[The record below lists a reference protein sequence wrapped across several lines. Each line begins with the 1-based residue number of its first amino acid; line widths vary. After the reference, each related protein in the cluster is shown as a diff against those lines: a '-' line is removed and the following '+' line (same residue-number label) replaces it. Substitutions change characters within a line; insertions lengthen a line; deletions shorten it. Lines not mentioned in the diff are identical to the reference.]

1 VKTLASILVL
11 FAIISI
17 ISISPSA
24 FAEVTITTGSV
35 NLSAPGCEE
44 TDECYTPS
52 EVTVDVGEKIIMN
65 NIDPAGIHTFTSYT
79 LEDDLPTASG
89 IFDSSFLTTDNP
101 TFEWTPDTAGEIP
114 YYCTL
119 HAWMRGVIIVQEA
132 GAEEETD
139 EAMDDDTDEAMD
151 DETDEAMGD
160 DTDEAMGDETDEAMG
175 DDTDEAMGDDTDEAM
190 ADDTDEAMADDTD
203 EAMGDDTDEAMGDE
217 MDASEKKGSNASAMG
232 LSKMSPRA
240 QMNQGVD
247 SAEVKCRQGFE
258 LVMKNSN
265 GSAACVKSQS
275 VEKLIQRGW
284 ASLF

>member
-1 VKTLASILVL
+1 MKTLASILVL
-11 FAIISI
+11 FALISI

-24 FAEVTITTGSV
+24 FAETTITTGSGD
-35 NLSAPGCEE
+35 LSLPGCEE

-52 EVTVDVGEKIIMN
+52 EVTVDVGEKIIMT
-65 NIDPAGIHTFTSYT
+65 NIDPAGIHTFTAYT

-89 IFDSSFLTTDNP
+89 IFDSSMLMGENL
-101 TFEWTPDTAGEIP
+101 TFEWTADTVGEVP

-119 HAWMRGVIIVQEA
+119 HPWMRGIIIVQEA

-139 EAMDDDTDEAMD
+139 EAMDEETDEAMEEETIQATDVPAVTDEAMD
-151 DETDEAMGD
+151 DE
-160 DTDEAMGDETDEAMG
+160 
-175 DDTDEAMGDDTDEAM
+175 
-190 ADDTDEAMADDTD
+190 
-203 EAMGDDTDEAMGDE
+203 
-217 MDASEKKGSNASAMG
+217 MDASDKKGSNASAMG

-247 SAEVKCRQGFE
+247 SAEVKCRQGFD

>member
-1 VKTLASILVL
+1 VKALASILVL

-17 ISISPSA
+17 ISFSPSA
-24 FAEVTITTGSV
+24 FAETTITTGSV
-35 NLSAPGCEE
+35 NLSIPGCEE

-52 EVTVDVGEKIIMN
+52 EVTVDVGEKIIMT

-79 LEDDLPTASG
+79 LEDDFPTASG
-89 IFDSSFLTTDNP
+89 IFDSSMLMGENL
-101 TFEWTPDTAGEIP
+101 TFEWTADTVGEVP

-119 HAWMRGVIIVQEA
+119 HAWMRGIIIVQEA

-151 DETDEAMGD
+151 DDTDEAMDD
-160 DTDEAMGDETDEAMG
+160 DTDEAMD
-175 DDTDEAMGDDTDEAM
+175 
-190 ADDTDEAMADDTD
+190 
-203 EAMGDDTDEAMGDE
+203 DE
-217 MDASEKKGSNASAMG
+217 MDASDKKGSNASAMG

>member
-1 VKTLASILVL
+1 LEIDNVKFFNFKNPFIVLKCTKFVKTLASILVL

-24 FAEVTITTGSV
+24 FAETTITTGSV
-35 NLSAPGCEE
+35 DLSSPGCEE

-52 EVTVDVGEKIIMN
+52 EVTVDVGEKIIMTN
-65 NIDPAGIHTFTSYT
+65 TDPAGIHTFTSYT
-79 LEDDLPTASG
+79 LEDDFPTASG
-89 IFDSSFLTTDNP
+89 IFDSSMLMGENL
-101 TFEWTPDTAGEIP
+101 TFEWTADTVGEVP
-114 YYCTL
+114 YYCIL
-119 HAWMRGVIIVQEA
+119 HAWMRGIIIVQEA

-139 EAMDDDTDEAMD
+139 EAMEEETDEAMEEETIQATDVPAVTDEAMEEETDEAMD
-151 DETDEAMGD
+151 
-160 DTDEAMGDETDEAMG
+160 
-175 DDTDEAMGDDTDEAM
+175 
-190 ADDTDEAMADDTD
+190 
-203 EAMGDDTDEAMGDE
+203 DE

-247 SAEVKCRQGFE
+247 SAEVKCRQGFD

>member
-1 VKTLASILVL
+1 MKTLASILVL

-35 NLSAPGCEE
+35 DLSLPGCEE

-52 EVTVDVGEKIIMN
+52 EVTVDVGEKIIMTN
-65 NIDPAGIHTFTSYT
+65 TEPAGIHTFTSYT

-89 IFDSSFLTTDNP
+89 IFDSSMLMGENL
-101 TFEWTPDTAGEIP
+101 TFEWTADTVGEVP

-119 HAWMRGVIIVQEA
+119 HAWMRGIIIVQEA
-132 GAEEETD
+132 AAEEETD
-139 EAMDDDTDEAMD
+139 EAMEEETIQATDVPAVTDEAMEEETDEAMD
-151 DETDEAMGD
+151 
-160 DTDEAMGDETDEAMG
+160 
-175 DDTDEAMGDDTDEAM
+175 
-190 ADDTDEAMADDTD
+190 
-203 EAMGDDTDEAMGDE
+203 DE

-247 SAEVKCRQGFE
+247 SAEVKCRQGFD

>member
-1 VKTLASILVL
+1 MKTLASILVL
-11 FAIISI
+11 LAIISI

-24 FAEVTITTGSV
+24 FAEVTITTGPV
-35 NLSAPGCEE
+35 NLSIPGCEE

-52 EVTVDVGEKIIMN
+52 EVTVDVGEKIIMT

-79 LEDDLPTASG
+79 LEDDFPTASG
-89 IFDSSFLTTDNP
+89 IFDSSMLMGENL
-101 TFEWTPDTAGEIP
+101 TFEWTADTAGEIP
-114 YYCTL
+114 FYCTL
-119 HAWMRGVIIVQEA
+119 HAWMRGTIIVQEA
-132 GAEEETD
+132 MAEEE
-139 EAMDDDTDEAMD
+139 TDEAMD
-151 DETDEAMGD
+151 DETDEAMD
-160 DTDEAMGDETDEAMG
+160 
-175 DDTDEAMGDDTDEAM
+175 
-190 ADDTDEAMADDTD
+190 
-203 EAMGDDTDEAMGDE
+203 DE
-217 MDASEKKGSNASAMG
+217 MDASDKKGSNASAMG

>member
-1 VKTLASILVL
+1 MSNFLISKNPFIALKCTNFVKALASILVL
-11 FAIISI
+11 FALISI

-24 FAEVTITTGSV
+24 FAETTITTGSV
-35 NLSAPGCEE
+35 NLSIPGCEE

-52 EVTVDVGEKIIMN
+52 EVTVDVGEKIIMTN
-65 NIDPAGIHTFTSYT
+65 TDPAGIHTFTSYT
-79 LEDDLPTASG
+79 LEDDFPTASG
-89 IFDSSFLTTDNP
+89 IFDSSMLMGENL
-101 TFEWTPDTAGEIP
+101 TFEWTADTEGEVP
-114 YYCTL
+114 YYCIL
-119 HAWMRGVIIVQEA
+119 HAWMRGIIVVQEA

-139 EAMDDDTDEAMD
+139 EAMDDETDEAMD
-151 DETDEAMGD
+151 DETDEAMD
-160 DTDEAMGDETDEAMG
+160 
-175 DDTDEAMGDDTDEAM
+175 
-190 ADDTDEAMADDTD
+190 
-203 EAMGDDTDEAMGDE
+203 DE
-217 MDASEKKGSNASAMG
+217 MDAEKKGSNASAMG

-247 SAEVKCRQGFE
+247 SAEVKCREGFE

>member
-1 VKTLASILVL
+1 MKTLASILVL
-11 FAIISI
+11 FALISI

-24 FAEVTITTGSV
+24 FAETTITTGSV
-35 NLSAPGCEE
+35 NLSSPGCEK

-52 EVTVDVGEKIIMN
+52 EVTVNVGEKIIMTN
-65 NIDPAGIHTFTSYT
+65 TDPAGIHTFTSYT

-89 IFDSSFLTTDNP
+89 IFDSSMLMGENL
-101 TFEWTPDTAGEIP
+101 TFEWTADTVGEVP

-119 HAWMRGVIIVQEA
+119 HAWMRGIIIVQEA

-139 EAMDDDTDEAMD
+139 EAMDDETDEAMD
-151 DETDEAMGD
+151 DETDEAMD
-160 DTDEAMGDETDEAMG
+160 
-175 DDTDEAMGDDTDEAM
+175 
-190 ADDTDEAMADDTD
+190 
-203 EAMGDDTDEAMGDE
+203 DE

>member
-1 VKTLASILVL
+1 MSIEIVNKSYFSILKNPFMALKWTNFVKTLASILVL

-24 FAEVTITTGSV
+24 FAETTITTGSV
-35 NLSAPGCEE
+35 DLSLPGCEE

-52 EVTVDVGEKIIMN
+52 EVTVDVGEKIIMTN
-65 NIDPAGIHTFTSYT
+65 TDPAGIHTFTSYT
-79 LEDDLPTASG
+79 LEDDFPTASG
-89 IFDSSFLTTDNP
+89 IFDSSMLMGENL
-101 TFEWTPDTAGEIP
+101 TFEWTADTVGEVP

-119 HAWMRGVIIVQEA
+119 HAWMRGIIIVQEA

-151 DETDEAMGD
+151 DEM
-160 DTDEAMGDETDEAMG
+160 DTSD
-175 DDTDEAMGDDTDEAM
+175 
-190 ADDTDEAMADDTD
+190 
-203 EAMGDDTDEAMGDE
+203 
-217 MDASEKKGSNASAMG
+217 KKGSNASAMG

>member
-1 VKTLASILVL
+1 MKTLASVIVL

-35 NLSAPGCEE
+35 NLSIPGCEE

-52 EVTVDVGEKIIMN
+52 EVTVDVGEKIIMTN
-65 NIDPAGIHTFTSYT
+65 TDSAGIHTFTSYT
-79 LEDDLPTASG
+79 LEDDSPTKSD
-89 IFDSSFLTTDNP
+89 IFSSPFLTTDNP

-114 YYCTL
+114 YYCEL
-119 HAWMRGVIIVQEA
+119 HAWMKGTIIVQEA

-139 EAMDDDTDEAMD
+139 DAIE
-151 DETDEAMGD
+151 ETDDAIE
-160 DTDEAMGDETDEAMG
+160 ETD
-175 DDTDEAMGDDTDEAM
+175 
-190 ADDTDEAMADDTD
+190 
-203 EAMGDDTDEAMGDE
+203 
-217 MDASEKKGSNASAMG
+217 DASEKKGNNASAMG

-247 SAEVKCRQGFE
+247 SADVQCRQGFE

-265 GSAACVKSQS
+265 GSAACVNSQS

>member
-1 VKTLASILVL
+1 MSNFLISKNPFIALKCTNFVKTLASILVL
-11 FAIISI
+11 FALISI

-35 NLSAPGCEE
+35 DLSFPGCEE

-52 EVTVDVGEKIIMN
+52 EVTVDVGEKIIMTN
-65 NIDPAGIHTFTSYT
+65 TDPAGIHTFTSYT
-79 LEDDLPTASG
+79 LEDDFPTASG
-89 IFDSSFLTTDNP
+89 IFDSSMLMQENL
-101 TFEWTPDTAGEIP
+101 TFEWTADTVGEVP

-119 HAWMRGVIIVQEA
+119 HPWMRGIIIVQEA

-139 EAMDDDTDEAMD
+139 EAMEEETIQATDVPAVTDEAM
-151 DETDEAMGD
+151 EE
-160 DTDEAMGDETDEAMG
+160 
-175 DDTDEAMGDDTDEAM
+175 
-190 ADDTDEAMADDTD
+190 
-203 EAMGDDTDEAMGDE
+203 E

-247 SAEVKCRQGFE
+247 SAEVKCRQGFD

-265 GSAACVKSQS
+265 GSAACVKFQS

>member
-1 VKTLASILVL
+1 MKTLASILVL
-11 FAIISI
+11 FALISI

-24 FAEVTITTGSV
+24 FAETTITTGSV
-35 NLSAPGCEE
+35 DLSLPGCEE

-52 EVTVDVGEKIIMN
+52 EVTVDVGEKIIMTN
-65 NIDPAGIHTFTSYT
+65 TDPAGIHTFTSYT
-79 LEDDLPTASG
+79 LEDDFPTASG
-89 IFDSSFLTTDNP
+89 IFDSSMLMGENL
-101 TFEWTPDTAGEIP
+101 TFEWTADTEGEVP
-114 YYCTL
+114 YYCIL
-119 HAWMRGVIIVQEA
+119 HPWMRGIIIVQEA

-139 EAMDDDTDEAMD
+139 EAMEEETIQATDVPAVTDEAMEE
-151 DETDEAMGD
+151 ETDEAM
-160 DTDEAMGDETDEAMG
+160 EE
-175 DDTDEAMGDDTDEAM
+175 
-190 ADDTDEAMADDTD
+190 
-203 EAMGDDTDEAMGDE
+203 E

-247 SAEVKCRQGFE
+247 SAEVKCREGFE
-258 LVMKNSN
+258 LVMKNST

>member
-1 VKTLASILVL
+1 VKTLASVIVL

-35 NLSAPGCEE
+35 NLSIPGCEE

-52 EVTVDVGEKIIMN
+52 EVTVDVGEKIIMTN
-65 NIDPAGIHTFTSYT
+65 TDSAGIHTFTSYT
-79 LEDDLPTASG
+79 LEDDSPTKSD
-89 IFDSSFLTTDNP
+89 IFSSPFLTTDNP

-114 YYCTL
+114 YYCEL
-119 HAWMRGVIIVQEA
+119 HAWMKGTIIVQEA

-139 EAMDDDTDEAMD
+139 DAME
-151 DETDEAMGD
+151 ETDDAM
-160 DTDEAMGDETDEAMG
+160 EETDDAMEET
-175 DDTDEAMGDDTDEAM
+175 DDAMEETD
-190 ADDTDEAMADDTD
+190 
-203 EAMGDDTDEAMGDE
+203 
-217 MDASEKKGSNASAMG
+217 DASEKKGNNASAMG

-247 SAEVKCRQGFE
+247 SADVQCRQGFE

-265 GSAACVKSQS
+265 GSAACVNSQS

>member
-1 VKTLASILVL
+1 MSIITTTLFYEISQINSKFIFGRMSIEIVNKSYFSIFKNPFIALKYTNFVKTFASILVL

-24 FAEVTITTGSV
+24 FAETTITTGSV
-35 NLSAPGCEE
+35 NLSLPGCEE

-52 EVTVDVGEKIIMN
+52 EVTVDVGEKIIMT

-79 LEDDLPTASG
+79 LEDDFPTASG
-89 IFDSSFLTTDNP
+89 IFDSSMLMGENL
-101 TFEWTPDTAGEIP
+101 TFEWTADTVGEVP

-119 HAWMRGVIIVQEA
+119 HAWMRGIIIVQEA

-139 EAMDDDTDEAMD
+139 EAMD
-151 DETDEAMGD
+151 
-160 DTDEAMGDETDEAMG
+160 
-175 DDTDEAMGDDTDEAM
+175 
-190 ADDTDEAMADDTD
+190 
-203 EAMGDDTDEAMGDE
+203 DE

-247 SAEVKCRQGFE
+247 SAEVKCREGFE